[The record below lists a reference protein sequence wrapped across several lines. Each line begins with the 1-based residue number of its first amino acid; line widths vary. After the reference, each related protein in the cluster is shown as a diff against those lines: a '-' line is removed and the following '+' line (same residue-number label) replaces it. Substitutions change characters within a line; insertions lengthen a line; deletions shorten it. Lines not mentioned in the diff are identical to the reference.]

1 MQKFRGRQLA
11 LVVAALVGLTGSA
24 WCAESAV
31 GRKVEPFA
39 LKDFR
44 GKEHSLKEMLAHHK
58 GVAIIFVGTECPL
71 VKLYATRMQELS
83 QAFAAKGVALV
94 AIDSNRQDAITEIDA
109 FARVNGLTFPILK
122 DVGNKVADQLG
133 ATRTPEAILIDSQGT
148 VRYQGRIDNQYTFGA
163 GVGFAQPQLK
173 RKDLS
178 IAVDEVLAG
187 KPVSMATT
195 EFKGCLIGRI
205 REPQKDAPV
214 TYSNQVSRLLNQRCV
229 SCHREGQIGPFAM
242 TKYNEVA
249 GWGEMIAEVV
259 REQRMPPWHAN
270 PAYGRKFA
278 NENVLSKEEKETI
291 YSWVEAGCPEGN
303 PAELPPAPKFTQGW
317 LLEKQPD
324 AVVYMKDSVD
334 VKAEGVEPYRFYV
347 VDPGFKED
355 KWVKSAECL
364 PGNPGVVHHIIVFL
378 AAPQVAD
385 KIIEQ
390 QKRQLEALEKAKASG
405 KSVEQLRAE
414 FRAQRLARA
423 KKGKTASGNAVA
435 DKAKAEKNAVGKQGA
450 AAKEKAQQDQG
461 DGEGDISA
469 SDLLCGFAPG
479 TRPFVAP
486 YGMAKLVPAG
496 WKFIFQMH
504 YTPNGRPQKD
514 RSSIGLLFAD
524 PKTIT
529 DRLVTTN
536 TATFNFEI
544 PAHADNYKVEAQK
557 KFAKDTL
564 FIGMYPHMHMR
575 GKDFRYE
582 LSYPDGKKEV
592 ILDVPHYD
600 FNWQNW
606 FKLEKPLLIPAGTN
620 LLCTAHFDNSENNLC
635 NPDPTK
641 PVRWGD
647 QTWEEMMIGW
657 YDVAYPKAEAQK
669 LIDAQHEA
677 DRQELQKAIKQMQ
690 EKAAKEHAAK
700 PAAEKGK
707 PGNQQT
713 SKVPAEKSAGT

>member
-1 MQKFRGRQLA
+1 MQKFRGRRLVLA
-11 LVVAALVGLTGSA
+11 IVALVGLSGSA
-24 WCAESAV
+24 WAAESAV
-31 GRKVEPFA
+31 GRKVEPFS

-44 GKEHSLKEMLAHHK
+44 GREHSLATMLRQHK
-58 GVAIIFVGTECPL
+58 GVAVVFLGTECPL
-71 VKLYATRMQELS
+71 VKLYAARMQELS
-83 QAFAAKGVALV
+83 QAFAKQGVALV
-94 AIDSNRQDAITEIDA
+94 GIDSNRQDAITELDA
-109 FARVNGLTFPILK
+109 FARINSLTFPILK

-133 ATRTPEAILIDSQGT
+133 ATRTPEAFFIDSQST

-173 RKDLS
+173 RKDLA

-187 KPVSMATT
+187 KPVTVATT

-214 TYSNQVSRLLNQRCV
+214 TYSNQVVRLLNQRCV
-229 SCHREGQIGPFAM
+229 SCHRPGEIGPFAM
-242 TKYNEVA
+242 TKYEEVA

-270 PAYGRKFA
+270 PAYGRKFS
-278 NENVLSKEEKETI
+278 NENVLSKAEKETI

-303 PAELPPAPKFTQGW
+303 RAELPPPPKFTQGW
-317 LLEKQPD
+317 LLDRQPD
-324 AVVYMKDSVD
+324 SIVYMTKDPVD

-347 VDPGFKED
+347 TDPGFKED
-355 KWVKSAECL
+355 KWVKSAQCL

-378 AAPQVAD
+378 APPQVAD
-385 KIIEQ
+385 KIIES
-390 QKRQLEALEKAKASG
+390 QKRQLEALAKAKASG
-405 KSVEQLRAE
+405 KSPDQLRAE

-423 KKGKTASGNAVA
+423 KKAKPAAGKPGASG
-435 DKAKAEKNAVGKQGA
+435 K
-450 AAKEKAQQDQG
+450 KEQLAQDQG
-461 DGEGDISA
+461 DGDISA

-486 YGMAKLVPAG
+486 DGMAKLVPAG

-504 YTPNGRPQKD
+504 YTPNGSPQKD
-514 RSSIGLLFAD
+514 RSSIGLLFVD
-524 PKTIT
+524 GKTIK

-536 TATFNFEI
+536 TANFQFEI
-544 PAHADNYKVEAQK
+544 PAFADDYKVEAQK

-564 FIGMYPHMHMR
+564 FVGMYPHMHMR
-575 GKDFRYE
+575 GKAFRYE
-582 LSYPDGKKEV
+582 LTYPNGKKE
-592 ILDVPHYD
+592 ILLDVPRYD

-606 FKLEKPLLIPAGTN
+606 FKLEQALVIPAGSN

-657 YDVAYPKAEAQK
+657 YDVAFPKAEAQK
-669 LIDAQHEA
+669 FIDAQHEA

-700 PAAEKGK
+700 PAPQKVK
-707 PGNQQT
+707 PGNEQT
-713 SKVPAEKSAGT
+713 SKAPAEKSAGT

>member
-1 MQKFRGRQLA
+1 MQKFRGRRLFVAIA
-11 LVVAALVGLTGSA
+11 LLVGLTGSA
-24 WCAESAV
+24 VGAESAV
-31 GRKVEPFA
+31 GRKVEPFT

-44 GKEHSLKEMLAHHK
+44 GKEHSLKELLAHHK
-58 GVAIIFVGTECPL
+58 GVAVIFVGTECPL

-83 QAFAAKGVALV
+83 QAFAKKQIALV

-109 FARVNGLTFPILK
+109 FVRLNGLKFPILK
-122 DVGNKVADQLG
+122 DVGNKVADQFG
-133 ATRTPEAILIDSQGT
+133 ATRTPEAFLVDAEGT
-148 VRYQGRIDNQYTFGA
+148 IRYQGRIDDQYSFGA
-163 GVGFAQPQLK
+163 GVGYAQPQLK
-173 RKDLS
+173 RKDLA

-187 KPVSMATT
+187 KPVTKSST

-205 REPQKDAPV
+205 REPQKNAPV
-214 TYSNQVSRLLNQRCV
+214 TYSNQVARLLNERCV
-229 SCHREGQIGPFAM
+229 TCHRAGQIGPFAM

-303 PAELPPAPKFTQGW
+303 PAELPAPPKFTKHW
-317 LLEKQPD
+317 LLEKEPD
-324 AVVYMKDSVD
+324 AVVYMGKDPVD

-355 KWVKSAECL
+355 KWVRSAECL

-390 QKRQLEALEKAKASG
+390 QKKQLEALEKAKASG
-405 KSVEQLRAE
+405 KSPEQLRAE
-414 FRAQRLARA
+414 FRAQRLARTKN
-423 KKGKTASGNAVA
+423 KKGANVA
-435 DKAKAEKNAVGKQGA
+435 AK
-450 AAKEKAQQDQG
+450 AKEKKKNDAASPADDAQ
-461 DGEGDISA
+461 GDISA

-479 TRPFVAP
+479 TRPFLAP

-544 PAHADNYKVEAQK
+544 PAYADNYKVEAQK
-557 KFAKDTL
+557 KFARDTL
-564 FIGMYPHMHMR
+564 FIGMYPHMHIR

-582 LSYPDGKKEV
+582 LTYPDGKKEI
-592 ILDVPHYD
+592 ILDVPRYD

-620 LLCTAHFDNSENNLC
+620 MLCTAHFDNSDNNLA
-635 NPDPTK
+635 NPDPSK

-677 DRQELQKAIKQMQ
+677 DRQELQKVIKEMQ
-690 EKAAKEHAAK
+690 EKAAKAQAAK
-700 PAAEKGK
+700 QSAEAGKGQPKKAA
-707 PGNQQT
+707 
-713 SKVPAEKSAGT
+713 AEKSAGT